1 MRGDTTN
8 DVGGVVSKMPMSRKL
23 AFSKED
29 TALQERALKELGVER
44 IFEKNASGALVT

>member
-1 MRGDTTN
+1 ML
-8 DVGGVVSKMPMSRKL
+8 MSRKL

-44 IFEKNASGALVT
+44 IFEKKASGALAT